1 MRHPALLATALLV
14 GLAAFGGLAPAA
26 SAQPPGFR
34 PAYGPYTYP
43 GPVGYP
49 PALASRF
56 YAAAYAGYYN
66 RLALANAYRQNLAY
80 WNSLTQRMAYL
91 NSLNAVS
98 PFRYGGGQLSGTAS
112 AGPQLDDNGNS
123 VPN

>member
-1 MRHPALLATALLV
+1 MRHPALPATALLV

-26 SAQPPGFR
+26 SALPPGFR
-34 PAYGPYTYP
+34 PAYGPSAYR

-49 PALASRF
+49 PALASRY

-66 RLALANAYRQNLAY
+66 RLALASYYRQNLAY
-80 WNSLTQRMAYL
+80 WNSLSQRMAYL

-98 PFRYGGGQLSGTAS
+98 PFRYGGGQLSGTVGG
-112 AGPQLDDNGNS
+112 GPQLDDNGNA